1 MRRYDLNLFIIYVS
15 ERKKKERE
23 KIKKLLVVFRALRRI
38 VKVRTVQHAAVKY
51 ERRMEANV
59 QKVTD
64 GFGGGQLA
72 SSATFGA
79 HLQHGR
85 TRTSSVKSC
94 TYVRRSTAATPRE
107 TWRHKCTAGVL
118 RELARSPVLH
128 VRACMSPPTHKYSV
142 ATSGH
147 ACTLYVRDVQVT
159 RCLPSS
165 FFFSF
170 RRRKWWSTMQLIN
183 ADNSGN
189 KVGNVYI

>member
-94 TYVRRSTAATPRE
+94 TYVRTYV
-107 TWRHKCTAGVL
+107 GVL
-118 RELARSPVLH
+118 LLLH
-128 VRACMSPPTHKYSV
+128 VRHGGTSV
-142 ATSGH
+142 
-147 ACTLYVRDVQVT
+147 R
-159 RCLPSS
+159 PE
-165 FFFSF
+165 
-170 RRRKWWSTMQLIN
+170 
-183 ADNSGN
+183 
-189 KVGNVYI
+189 